1 MPSASA
7 AADTQ
12 ASVAVNP
19 EGAEGLVAWRNE
31 MNGDEAKGQI
41 AARRFDTT
49 ANFVKSNG
57 YLFQLVPNGVQSQPA
72 IVYSKEDVVGSAWVE
87 STGADS
93 SDVKLIAINVLSDKA
108 FKKSIQSANK
118 NTQFQRSR
126 PQIVDRGSK
135 TPGVTLVWETQSAP
149 GGKGIDIVTR
159 SFDLGYDDKIGF
171 IFQATM
177 SQEEFVNS
185 NPGSD
190 DTNPNQEKPS
200 LIRLTDGTFVVGWED
215 QLANNSLGG
224 VFARKLTKSGQP
236 SGPTFQLNK
245 NVENTQSD
253 IRLAALDSGG
263 FVAVWTTK
271 HQDAGD
277 VVIGMY
283 TADGTPVS
291 ADLNEKFV
299 AGKSETG
306 VQRNADVATFG
317 GDRVLVVWN
326 DDDKEKQGNPA
337 SGALAGIYMVQ
348 LGADLNPQG
357 VVIHVNTNHVPGDQ
371 LNPTVTRAG
380 TSEKPWALV
389 TYEDTLCHE
398 GTGSP
403 LPCVY
408 RRPFEVKS
416 AICTPDCK
424 GKDCGPDGCGS
435 SCGECPVGQQCT
447 EQHTCIDS

>member
-1 MPSASA
+1 M
-7 AADTQ
+7 
-12 ASVAVNP
+12 
-19 EGAEGLVAWRNE
+19 
-31 MNGDEAKGQI
+31 
-41 AARRFDTT
+41 
-49 ANFVKSNG
+49 
-57 YLFQLVPNGVQSQPA
+57 
-72 IVYSKEDVVGSAWVE
+72 
-87 STGADS
+87 
-93 SDVKLIAINVLSDKA
+93 
-108 FKKSIQSANK
+108 
-118 NTQFQRSR
+118 
-126 PQIVDRGSK
+126 
-135 TPGVTLVWETQSAP
+135 VWETQSAP

-299 AGKSETG
+299 AGKTIRLGCRASVNG
-306 VQRNADVATFG
+306 DVKIKIF
-317 GDRVLVVWN
+317 
-326 DDDKEKQGNPA
+326 K
-337 SGALAGIYMVQ
+337 
-348 LGADLNPQG
+348 
-357 VVIHVNTNHVPGDQ
+357 
-371 LNPTVTRAG
+371 
-380 TSEKPWALV
+380 
-389 TYEDTLCHE
+389 
-398 GTGSP
+398 
-403 LPCVY
+403 
-408 RRPFEVKS
+408 F
-416 AICTPDCK
+416 
-424 GKDCGPDGCGS
+424 
-435 SCGECPVGQQCT
+435 
-447 EQHTCIDS
+447 